1 MPTEVK
7 SYVGSS
13 SSWTALSASDKAYYT
28 DTGGSNYT
36 TPQLWDDD
44 YGNTTGDLVADDEIA
59 IAELNAEDFIGQ
71 LIIRNEWTTDTTRYP
86 VIRARVGSEYNHVTD
101 TGAKIYRNAN
111 RGIDIYAPYTR
122 LERVRIGSDSYRF
135 PVYALNDNT
144 VDLRGCTILS
154 SASVSTRNQTG
165 LYFRSCVLKMLQ
177 SYNGTR
183 IQYVNLRN
191 CTIITGGNHGLIVRD
206 GTAYN
211 TVIHN
216 AVTNTTWNLFYSVD
230 AGDYNAQS
238 ESFDAAPPGAN
249 SIIDLP
255 KTAFNDFDNG
265 DYSLSGIT
273 SELYHTGSSTY
284 APDLDNNGVA
294 FNALTP
300 SIGAFEFFVPVVLDP
315 IEVTKN
321 NGTTIGIS
329 SSLPTTFD
337 ADSGTGYPSLT
348 FTDIGEV
355 LEIGEITKTYKAI
368 NFKTTSRLFPQ
379 KIKDTFD
386 ISNVPL
392 TLGRVS
398 ANTGQVEIQSALMSY
413 ASVSF
418 EVVLPSGDIGN
429 FTGKVMKAGL
439 ATISYGSISTTLVD
453 ISIDAN
459 TLFET

>member
-13 SSWTALSASDKAYYT
+13 ASWTALSASDKAYYT
-28 DTGGSNYT
+28 DSGGSNYT

-44 YGNTTGDLVADDEIA
+44 YGNTTGNLVADDEIA

-71 LIIRNEWTTDTTRYP
+71 LIIRSGWTTNETHYT

-101 TGAKIYRNAN
+101 TGAKIFRNADN
-111 RGIDIYAPYTR
+111 GLKCYQPYTR
-122 LERVRIGSDSYRF
+122 FERIRIGSFSYERPIYGHF
-135 PVYALNDNT
+135 NNSIDC
-144 VDLRGCTILS
+144 RSCTILS
-154 SASVSTRNQTG
+154 SGRVADRSVSG
-165 LYFRSCVLKMLQ
+165 LYLRACLIIVP
-177 SYNGTR
+177 SYNLP
-183 IQYVNLRN
+183 IISNYNLRN
-191 CTIITGGNHGLIVRD
+191 CTIICNNTYGYITQYVN
-206 GTAYN
+206 AYN
-211 TVIHN
+211 TVIYN
-216 AVTNTTWNLFYSVD
+216 QQTSTTLKIYGAFTT
-230 AGDYNAQS
+230 GDYNAQS
-238 ESFDAAPPGAN
+238 ESDEAAPPGAN
-249 SIIDLP
+249 SIDDVP
-255 KTAFNDFDNG
+255 STAFNDYGNS
-265 DYSLSGIT
+265 DYTLSGIN
-273 SELYHTGSSTY
+273 SELYHTGTPTY
-284 APDLDNNGVA
+284 APELDNNGVA
-294 FNALTP
+294 FDALTP
-300 SIGAFEFFVPVVLDP
+300 SIGAFEFVVVVPAPATID
-315 IEVTKN
+315 VTKN

-337 ADSGTGYPSLT
+337 ADSGTGYASIT

-355 LEIGEITKTYKAI
+355 IDIGEISKTYKAI
-368 NFKTTSRLFPQ
+368 NHQSASRLHPQ

-398 ANTGQVEIQSALMSY
+398 ANTGQIEIQSALMSY

-459 TLFET
+459 TLFEA